1 MAVTPKPANGKQS
14 GQAIVLPRCDGFC
27 KADSR
32 LHRGWR
38 CAGDSQ
44 GGGSPS
50 CGGSRVFCGVGGT
63 RPPRL
68 SSEGKRERGDQLP
81 CCRRLIQAS
90 CTLAEALVRQLR
102 GPHLRTCP

>member
-1 MAVTPKPANGKQS
+1 MVVTPKPANGKQS
-14 GQAIVLPRCDGFC
+14 GQAIVLPCRDGFG
-27 KADSR
+27 KVDFASA
-32 LHRGWR
+32 LGNVA

-50 CGGSRVFCGVGGT
+50 CGGSRSICGVGGT

-68 SSEGKRERGDQLP
+68 SPEGKRERGDQLP

-90 CTLAEALVRQLR
+90 CTLAEALVRQL
-102 GPHLRTCP
+102 